1 MWPAVAVVIYAA
13 IVALALLRAIRQFR
27 RYEALEPE
35 RLPAADAPRVAII
48 VPARNEAAT
57 IASCLGSLAAQSYPH
72 AALTLFAIDD
82 GSTDGT
88 AARLREVAAREPRL
102 RLLEPAALPE
112 GWTGKNYACW
122 RGALAAADA
131 DAEFLCF
138 IDADTEAQP
147 ALLTTAVAFAR
158 RRSLDMVSLEPF
170 QQLSNFLDRLVIPEG
185 LLAIAATQDLRR
197 VTDAKSDHV
206 PANGQFIL
214 VRAASYFAAG
224 GHAAVR
230 GEICEDSALAGR
242 LKDTGAA
249 LALVGAERL
258 IRTRMYASARDVW
271 QGLSKNVTEVYGG
284 IAATLAIV
292 AAGLLVGWGSLLLPL
307 WAGLVAA
314 LAPSPLAI
322 GGFTLALL
330 TSVAVYATQAALARN
345 FRIPF
350 WYGLLFPLS
359 CTLGALI
366 AVNAVIWRRR
376 GRVVW
381 KGRLY
386 AAPQGAAHKTT
397 RPSAEPAR

>member
-1 MWPAVAVVIYAA
+1 MMAIWLLGAVVLYAA
-13 IVALALLRAIRQFR
+13 IVALALIRAVRQLR
-27 RYEALEPE
+27 RYESLETKS
-35 RLPAADAPRVAII
+35 PAAAANAPRIAVI

-57 IASCLGSLAAQSYPH
+57 IGACLGSLATQDYPRER
-72 AALTLFAIDD
+72 LTLFAIDD

-88 AARLREVAAREPRL
+88 GAILRDLAARETRL
-102 RLLEPAALPE
+102 HLLETAALPE

-122 RGALAAADA
+122 RGALAAADGNA
-131 DAEFLCF
+131 DWLCF

-147 ALLTTAVAFAR
+147 ALLASAMAYAR
-158 RRSLDMVSLEPF
+158 RRQLDMVSLEPF
-170 QQLSNFLDRLVIPEG
+170 QQLSCFLDRLVIPEG
-185 LLAIAATQDLRR
+185 LLAIAATQDLRQ
-197 VTDAKSDHV
+197 VTRANADHV

-214 VRAASYFAAG
+214 VRAVRYFAAG

-242 LKDTGAA
+242 LKAGGAA

-258 IRTRMYASARDVW
+258 IRTRMYANGRDVW

-284 IAATLAIV
+284 SGPTLATV

-307 WAGLVAA
+307 WVGFVAVQ
-314 LAPSPLAI
+314 APSPPALA
-322 GGFTLALL
+322 GFILALL
-330 TSVAVYATQAALARN
+330 TSLAVYATQIALARN

-366 AVNAVIWRRR
+366 AINAVIWRGR
-376 GRVVW
+376 GRVAW
-381 KGRLY
+381 KGRFY
-386 AAPQGAAHKTT
+386 AAPQAAH
-397 RPSAEPAR
+397 RD

>member
-1 MWPAVAVVIYAA
+1 MNAMWLLGAVVLYAA
-13 IVALALLRAIRQFR
+13 IVALALLRSVRQFR
-27 RYEALEPE
+27 RYENLEPE
-35 RLPAADAPRVAII
+35 RLDAADAPRLAVI

-57 IASCLGSLAAQSYPH
+57 VGSCLTGLAAQDYPREV
-72 AALTLFAIDD
+72 LTLFAIDD
-82 GSTDGT
+82 VSTDGT
-88 AARLREVAAREPRL
+88 PAILRRLAAHEPRL
-102 RLLEPAALPE
+102 HLLETAALPE

-131 DAEFLCF
+131 DAEWLCF

-147 ALLTTAVAFAR
+147 ALLGSAMAFAR
-158 RRSLDMVSLEPF
+158 RRALDMLSLEPF
-170 QQLSNFLDRLVIPEG
+170 QKLSGFLDRLVIPEG
-185 LLAIAATQDLRR
+185 LLAIAATQDLRQ
-197 VTDAKSDHV
+197 VTKADADHV

-242 LKDTGAA
+242 LKAAGAA

-258 IRTRMYASARDVW
+258 IRTRMYANAREVW

-284 IAATLAIV
+284 SGPTLAIV

-307 WAGLVAA
+307 WAGIEAA
-314 LAPSPLAI
+314 QAPSLPVL
-322 GGFTLALL
+322 GCFVLALL
-330 TSVAVYATQAALARN
+330 TSLAVYATQVALARN

-366 AVNAVIWRRR
+366 AINAVIWRGR
-376 GRVVW
+376 GRVAW
-381 KGRLY
+381 KGRFY
-386 AAPQGAAHKTT
+386 TAPQSAARHH
-397 RPSAEPAR
+397 